1 MSFNRIE
8 AYVSSE
14 SEEEVD
20 TQVTKQR
27 VAKRDRLWNILW

>member
-8 AYVSSE
+8 VNVSSE
-14 SEEEVD
+14 SEEEEVD

-27 VAKRDRLWNILW
+27 AA